1 MARRTVDDGRRRCQ
15 DGPAPP
21 EGAAQGSSSS
31 TPPQGTARTGTWL
44 GLDGVTEDDEP
55 KPPIL
60 RPVLLLAETYI
71 YRRDADR
78 LVFATELGLTKIWK
92 ASESYQKNLTSKHQN
107 VGKVFLAINNKP
119 DYRDANAYMH
129 AKSPSRS
136 PVAARRSPSRS
147 PAPSTTFLISV
158 FEISPP

>member
-1 MARRTVDDGRRRCQ
+1 VARRTVDDGRRRCQ

-21 EGAAQGSSSS
+21 AGAAQGSSSS

-60 RPVLLLAETYI
+60 RPVLLVAETYI
-71 YRRDADR
+71 YRRDAADR

-92 ASESYQKNLTSKHQN
+92 ASESYQKKN
-107 VGKVFLAINNKP
+107 
-119 DYRDANAYMH
+119 
-129 AKSPSRS
+129 
-136 PVAARRSPSRS
+136 
-147 PAPSTTFLISV
+147 
-158 FEISPP
+158 